1 MRSPFRRTSRGG
13 NSSRH
18 LRSPFQAWHGGA
30 CLFRLGARRC
40 FSFGPRI
47 WPRHKSK
54 KRTLAD
60 NRFLTFAT
68 VIRVNQIEATR
79 SQNLGEDET
88 ALHTPE
94 AVAAFRTAF
103 ARGWPDGR
111 LNWAL
116 SWLAL
121 NNQSDQY
128 KAIRRRVAE
137 YHASYG
143 DEVTFIPG
151 GYFANAYNT
160 RELVSRDLH
169 DGLALASAVVG
180 GGYRPNAY
188 RRVSGR

>member
-1 MRSPFRRTSRGG
+1 MRKSLSKNFTRRQLLSTIAVALPS
-13 NSSRH
+13 
-18 LRSPFQAWHGGA
+18 LAWGRMPVPVGA
-30 CLFRLGARRC
+30 PDGVSA
-40 FSFGPRI
+40 SAQGSGI
-47 WPRHKSK
+47 ATKSK

-79 SQNLGEDET
+79 SQNLGQDET

-111 LNWAL
+111 LTWAL

-128 KAIRRRVAE
+128 
-137 YHASYG
+137 
-143 DEVTFIPG
+143 
-151 GYFANAYNT
+151 
-160 RELVSRDLH
+160 
-169 DGLALASAVVG
+169 
-180 GGYRPNAY
+180 
-188 RRVSGR
+188 

>member
-1 MRSPFRRTSRGG
+1 MRKSLSKNFTRRQVLSTLAVALPSLARGRMLIPAGAPDGVSPSAQGSDIAT
-13 NSSRH
+13 
-18 LRSPFQAWHGGA
+18 RSQ
-30 CLFRLGARRC
+30 
-40 FSFGPRI
+40 
-47 WPRHKSK
+47 

-68 VIRVNQIEATR
+68 VIRVNQIEASR
-79 SQNLGEDET
+79 GQNLGQDET

-111 LNWAL
+111 LTWAL
-116 SWLAL
+116 SWQAL

-128 KAIRRRVAE
+128 KAVRRRVAE

-151 GYFANAYNT
+151 V
-160 RELVSRDLH
+160 VSSGVAEAVLQ
-169 DGLALASAVVG
+169 GASQ
-180 GGYRPNAY
+180 
-188 RRVSGR
+188 